1 MVRAGVKAGVKGGV
15 DLGWISRG
23 ARREL
28 SVPRGELAPEIHIW
42 GELVSQRRRLSS
54 GDQVCSRGGGWRG
67 GGWLGGGWLGGG

>member
-1 MVRAGVKAGVKGGV
+1 MNAVVRAGVKAGVKGGV

-42 GELVSQRRRLSS
+42 SELVPERRRLVRV
-54 GDQVCSRGGGWRG
+54 GVGV
-67 GGWLGGGWLGGG
+67 